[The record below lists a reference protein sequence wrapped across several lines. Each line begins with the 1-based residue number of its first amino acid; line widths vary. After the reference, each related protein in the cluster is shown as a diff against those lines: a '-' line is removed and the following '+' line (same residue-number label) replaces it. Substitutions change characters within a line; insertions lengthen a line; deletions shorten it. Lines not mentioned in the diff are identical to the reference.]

1 MNAQSEDGLVTAGY
15 RQAQDVCRHHARSF
29 YFASAVLFGRRR
41 RAAFAV
47 YAVCRTLDDLVDE
60 HGAGE
65 AQLQAAA
72 DAVDDLFDGRRRSI
86 SSPFSLEL
94 SAAFRDVVRRFGLRR
109 EPFVELLRGLAM
121 DIHPR
126 RYATWEELDVYCYRV
141 AGTVGEMMAPIL
153 GCRDSRA
160 LTHAVALGKA
170 MQLTNILR
178 DIKEDFLRGRV
189 YLPQDELR
197 RFGVSESQLAQGR
210 MDDGL
215 IAFMRFQ
222 IVRARALY
230 ADGAQGFSA
239 LAHWGGRSCAR
250 VMSAVYGGILRVIE
264 RARYDVFT
272 TRVRV
277 SFLGKLA
284 LASRALTA
292 QGGP

>member
-1 MNAQSEDGLVTAGY
+1 MSANAEDKLIAAGY
-15 RQAQDVCRHHARSF
+15 RQAKAVCRQHARSF

-60 HGAGE
+60 HGAT
-65 AQLQAAA
+65 QLQLQNAAE
-72 DAVDDLFDGRRRSI
+72 AVDGLFDGRAPSA
-86 SSPFSLEL
+86 SSPFTPEL
-94 SAAFRDVVRRFGLRR
+94 SAAFREVVQHFGLRR

-126 RYATWEELDVYCYRV
+126 RYATWEELEVYCYRV

-153 GCRDSRA
+153 GCTDSRA
-160 LTHAVALGKA
+160 IAHAVALGKA

-178 DIKEDFLRGRV
+178 DIREDFLRGRV

-210 MDDGL
+210 TDEGL
-215 IAFMRFQ
+215 IAFMRYQ
-222 IVRARALY
+222 IARARALY
-230 ADGAQGFSA
+230 TDGERGFSA
-239 LAHWGGRSCAR
+239 LAHWGGRTCAR
-250 VMSAVYGGILRVIE
+250 VMSAVYGGILGVIE
-264 RARYDVFT
+264 HSRYDVFS
-272 TRVRV
+272 RRARV

-284 LASRALTA
+284 LASRALTH
-292 QGGP
+292 QGGA